1 MFDLNETDML
11 SKIHQYKLD
20 RTDGWCNIS
29 IHEIVAS
36 EKAKVEYIAVPNLV
50 VQQASKEYFG
60 IGESVEDALA
70 TCLAKI
76 KSISIQTLFPDLEEA
91 YGGEPEPTAG

>member
-29 IHEIVAS
+29 VHEVIAS
-36 EKAKVEYIAVPNLV
+36 EKANVQYIAVPNLI
-50 VQQASKEYFG
+50 VQQSDKEYFG

-70 TCLAKI
+70 NCLAKI